1 MKRRNVPNKYS
12 AVADND
18 DDDEAFANTA
28 LLGGAGSAGQKK
40 RWISMKTIRKIMI
53 AASFSIAVLILFP
66 SSMKMA
72 FGSQVRDELLIA
84 LGTVIFLGVVI
95 TVALQMRKDNQL
107 KAKQRVERDK
117 YETILDGTYM
127 CIQPQ
132 ILGSL
137 VVCPVKIKRRD
148 APFDRII
155 SLEEEFLMLELAQG
169 STRQELVGADRDKE
183 KARLLE
189 LRSQDTQRRVRE
201 LIALVV
207 NGGVSSGQIDN
218 REFQVKVFLG
228 VNGGPTGLAVAVSK
242 PHYGS
247 RLAAFVGAR
256 LEQQVAPLAPPPTSI
271 ATASAK
277 SE

>member
-1 MKRRNVPNKYS
+1 
-12 AVADND
+12 
-18 DDDEAFANTA
+18 
-28 LLGGAGSAGQKK
+28 
-40 RWISMKTIRKIMI
+40 
-53 AASFSIAVLILFP
+53 
-66 SSMKMA
+66 MKMA

-169 STRQELVGADRDKE
+169 STRQELVGADRGKE
-183 KARLLE
+183 KAR
-189 LRSQDTQRRVRE
+189 
-201 LIALVV
+201 
-207 NGGVSSGQIDN
+207 
-218 REFQVKVFLG
+218 
-228 VNGGPTGLAVAVSK
+228 
-242 PHYGS
+242 
-247 RLAAFVGAR
+247 
-256 LEQQVAPLAPPPTSI
+256 
-271 ATASAK
+271 
-277 SE
+277 